1 MNVRI
6 NLASIKDEKAKTA
19 LSKQVQEIRT
29 ESEDQF
35 QKISQV
41 VEKKMG

>member
-1 MNVRI
+1 MFESS
-6 NLASIKDEKAKTA
+6 LASIKDEKRRHA

-29 ESEDQF
+29 ESEAHF
-35 QKISQV
+35 KRINQV